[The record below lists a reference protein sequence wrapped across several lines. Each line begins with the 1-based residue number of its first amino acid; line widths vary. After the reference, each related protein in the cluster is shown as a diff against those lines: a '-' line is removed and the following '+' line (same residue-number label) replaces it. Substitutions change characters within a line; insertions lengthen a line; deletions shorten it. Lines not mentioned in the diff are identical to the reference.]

1 MGNAINIAH
10 EQTIRLN
17 NHLSEGTQ
25 NSAQEFFAQPEEVE
39 VTQKI
44 VKILNANHA
53 DY

>member
-1 MGNAINIAH
+1 MGNAIQLAH

-17 NHLSEGTQ
+17 NHLSEGTE
-25 NSAQEFFAQPEEVE
+25 NTAQEFFAQPEEVK

-44 VKILNANHA
+44 LSTLNANHS